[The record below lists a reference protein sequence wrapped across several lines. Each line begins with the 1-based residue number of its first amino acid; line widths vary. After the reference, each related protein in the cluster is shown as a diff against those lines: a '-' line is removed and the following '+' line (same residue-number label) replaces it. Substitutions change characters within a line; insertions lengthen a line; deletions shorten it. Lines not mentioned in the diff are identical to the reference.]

1 MMYGRE
7 KSDPA
12 IVTRKSANAAALAAA
27 EQMEPRAGAEENAS
41 QQSTCR
47 AQNRASVSQALER
60 VRPVAQAKGKER
72 FTALLHQP
80 DPMPQTWPRHWGAQL
95 WAINFLYL
103 PGYRDPLVHRWPN
116 WCGIGIRIFFALFF
130 FSQGDG
136 FIPMGIWD
144 GISGLLLLFTYLP
157 VARSAPAVS
166 SLR

>member
-1 MMYGRE
+1 MTVRAEVMNKVKVYRAVLLLSIISNLVVGVIIFV
-7 KSDPA
+7 SPD
-12 IVTRKSANAAALAAA
+12 TFANF
-27 EQMEPRAGAEENAS
+27 AG
-41 QQSTCR
+41 
-47 AQNRASVSQALER
+47 
-60 VRPVAQAKGKER
+60 
-72 FTALLHQP
+72 QP
-80 DPMPQTWPRHWGAQL
+80 EAFPKTWPRHWGAQL

-103 PGYRDPLVHRWPN
+103 PGYRDPLRHQWPN
-116 WCGIGIRIFFALFF
+116 WMGIVIRLTFAVFF